1 MHAVSQAISLARA
14 TWQSRGLPCA
24 GQLACVPDNREG
36 YHSLASSLA
45 KLIRKLTRK
54 SIPNRSRELP
64 GAAPEH
70 PKSTQNRSR
79 DPLGTPRG
87 AQEHSE
93 GIPGAS
99 RKRLGAP
106 PALPGIARTVPMSGP
121 GRQEERPGTPGNASE
136 PPKST
141 PCRTRERK
149 TRCFCLRTVVAT
161 IFLRLLSFFGL
172 FVKSAKS
179 PKYRAC
185 QQNQGFAH
193 SRHESCRS
201 RNVASKNN
209 ENRSQNR
216 LEIVENR
223 ISGPPGRPC
232 RSTFAARSA
241 SFEQSGQC
249 GAIRGGF
256 DGPGAR

>member
-1 MHAVSQAISLARA
+1 
-14 TWQSRGLPCA
+14 
-24 GQLACVPDNREG
+24 
-36 YHSLASSLA
+36 
-45 KLIRKLTRK
+45 
-54 SIPNRSRELP
+54 
-64 GAAPEH
+64 
-70 PKSTQNRSR
+70 
-79 DPLGTPRG
+79 
-87 AQEHSE
+87 
-93 GIPGAS
+93 
-99 RKRLGAP
+99 
-106 PALPGIARTVPMSGP
+106 MSGP

-193 SRHESCRS
+193 SCHESCRS
-201 RNVASKNN
+201 RKVASKND

-216 LEIVENR
+216 SEIVENR
-223 ISGPPGRPC
+223 VSGPPGRPC

-241 SFEQSGQC
+241 RVEQFS
-249 GAIRGGF
+249 AIRRGSDGSGGRRGWL
-256 DGPGAR
+256 DGLQRWAKLDATASSQASLGNIVIDSYASPSFTVWNKYGSCRR